1 MNSSQLISS
10 NDNIICTRDL
20 SVTKGGQVICRAPDF
35 TVSGGERIGIIGPNG
50 SGKSTLFRLLA
61 RLDCAF
67 TGECRVNVEP
77 RERVYVHQSPYLFP
91 GSVLDNVT
99 YGLVARS
106 IPRIQRREMAHQC
119 LTQMEMVDFA
129 DRNVKQLSGGEQR
142 RVAIA
147 RACVLKPKLLLLDE
161 PLADLD
167 PAGVQAVHKTLAG
180 LVNSTILITAPISLP
195 VNFVQ
200 RCIELA

>member
-119 LTQMEMVDFA
+119 LTQMEMV
-129 DRNVKQLSGGEQR
+129 
-142 RVAIA
+142 
-147 RACVLKPKLLLLDE
+147 LKPKLLLLDE

>member
-1 MNSSQLISS
+1 MNTTSQISS

-20 SVTKGGQVICRAPDF
+20 AVTKGDQVICRAPDF
-35 TVSGGERIGIIGPNG
+35 TVSDGERIGIIGPNG
-50 SGKSTLFRLLA
+50 SGKSTLFRVLA
-61 RLDCAF
+61 ELDCEF
-67 TGECRVNVEP
+67 TGECRVTTES

-99 YGLVARS
+99 YGLTARS
-106 IPRIQRREMAHQC
+106 IPRTQRREMAQRC
-119 LTQMEMVDFA
+119 LEQMEMADFT

-147 RACVLKPKLLLLDE
+147 RACVLEPKLLLLDE

-167 PAGVQAVHKTLAG
+167 PAGVHAVQKTLAG

-195 VNFVQ
+195 FNFVQ
-200 RCIELA
+200 RCIELG